1 MDNKIFQIN
10 SSLPIHGSL
19 STGCR
24 IRFSEGFHLHIC
36 HDEHLLFRRKAEK
49 RVELSPGKVRLMRAD
64 DLTSQ
69 AGGGSIGVG
78 ENG

>member
-1 MDNKIFQIN
+1 MFRE
-10 SSLPIHGSL
+10 HTCGSI

-24 IRFSEGFHLHIC
+24 ICFSKDFHLHIC
-36 HDEHLLFRRKAEK
+36 HDEPLLFRRKAEK
-49 RVELSPGKVRLMRAD
+49 RIVELSPGKVRLMRSD

>member
-1 MDNKIFQIN
+1 M
-10 SSLPIHGSL
+10 
-19 STGCR
+19 
-24 IRFSEGFHLHIC
+24 
-36 HDEHLLFRRKAEK
+36 FRHKAEK
-49 RVELSPGKVRLMRAD
+49 RIVELSLGKVRLMRAD